1 MNDPSPSSAPGAAPR
16 PVGVV
21 LLAAAAVFLLA
32 RVPLLAWEAGDSLSA
47 VWRRAQDA
55 LSVPEAVRIE
65 SAVGVLAAN
74 QTLLQQRLGR
84 DGRLVVY
91 FPVAGTDS
99 EKVFWEKLLRDEY
112 ERLKNLLYPTPR
124 DATFARNAEELTAR
138 LDPKLVGRLI
148 VVDGTLAD
156 GELPVRAEFD
166 LLTDQRIGPVR
177 LRFWLL
183 RKVGGG

>member
-1 MNDPSPSSAPGAAPR
+1 MNDPTPSQPTSASPR
-16 PVGVV
+16 PFAVV

-32 RVPLLAWEAGDSLSA
+32 RVPLLAWESGSTLSA

-55 LSVPEAVRIE
+55 LSVPQSVRIE
-65 SAVGVLAAN
+65 SAVGVLSQN

-91 FPVAGTDS
+91 FPVAGTAE

-112 ERLKNLLYPTPR
+112 ERLKNLLYPMPR
-124 DATFARNAEELTAR
+124 DVAFARNAEELTAK
-138 LDPKLVGRLI
+138 LDAKLAGRLI
-148 VVDGTLAD
+148 VVDGTLVD

-166 LLTDQRIGPVR
+166 LLVDQRLGPVR